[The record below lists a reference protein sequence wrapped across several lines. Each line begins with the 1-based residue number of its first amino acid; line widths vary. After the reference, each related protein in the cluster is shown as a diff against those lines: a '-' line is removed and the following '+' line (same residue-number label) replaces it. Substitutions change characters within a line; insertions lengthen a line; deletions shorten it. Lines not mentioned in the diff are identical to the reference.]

1 MGKVIFAIKY
11 SILPEKRADYL
22 DVVRELKTLVKT
34 DGLESYSVFEAK
46 NKPNDFEEIYIFESN
61 QAYEDFDDQSD
72 ERVDILMTKLS
83 DMIKQ
88 QSTHYSTLFE
98 VEE

>member
-1 MGKVIFAIKY
+1 MGKVIFSIKY
-11 SILPEKRADYL
+11 EIIPDRREEYL
-22 DVVRELKTLVKT
+22 DVIRELKTLVKA
-34 DGLESYSVFEAK
+34 DGLESYSAYEQK
-46 NKPNDFEEIYIFESN
+46 NKKNWFEEIYIFGTE
-61 QAYEDFDDQSD
+61 QDYEDFDDNQD

-98 VEE
+98 V